1 MGNGGPGGGPAGI
14 PGGRLGGIN
23 GSSNS
28 FDLTLNQNSEVK
40 TAFDT
45 LKTELRNDIPV
56 GAKPTYA
63 SIGTLM
69 DDLDAIRGG
78 SLTGTD
84 ATSKVQADEA
94 AALSALGVSDDQI
107 TAIQTD
113 EAALVSAIE
122 AVNSTTS
129 SGDSNSTP
137 TSTPL
142 GDLADVPLLPFLTQL
157 RQNQRMDG
165 SGSGSASGNTTSSST
180 DTSTT

>member
-1 MGNGGPGGGPAGI
+1 MPGGQF
-14 PGGRLGGIN
+14 GGIN

-28 FDLTLNQNSEVK
+28 FDLTVNQNSEVK

-78 SLTGTD
+78 SLTGAE
-84 ATSKVQADEA
+84 ATSKVRADEA

-107 TAIQTD
+107 TTIQSD

-122 AVNSTTS
+122 AVNNTS
-129 SGDSNSTP
+129 SNGDSNSTAAN
-137 TSTPL
+137 TPL
-142 GDLADVPLLPFLTQL
+142 NDLTDVPLLPFLTQL

-165 SGSGSASGNTTSSST
+165 SGSVSGNTNSSST
-180 DTSTT
+180 DSTTT